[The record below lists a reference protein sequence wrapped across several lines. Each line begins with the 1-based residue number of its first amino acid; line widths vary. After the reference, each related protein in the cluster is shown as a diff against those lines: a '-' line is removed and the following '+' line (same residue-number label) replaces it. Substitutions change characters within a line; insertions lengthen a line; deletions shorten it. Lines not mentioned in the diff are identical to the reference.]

1 MSTLL
6 SASIMYTFRN
16 KNLLDIPSSVRSAIA
31 AMQVSPVAPVYIR
44 KANPTNNMRRQQ
56 QQQKKSAENDDNWR
70 REFIAELKA
79 KPRDKDDPD
88 YEKII
93 GIINKVVASTL
104 VDKTK
109 TVVETLTKRIDDQ
122 GFRMRVVNF
131 IFDRGVSMPFYA
143 KLLAD
148 HLVLLSNEIP
158 TVHEDLQIYCSMETF
173 NKMFDQSKTV
183 TFPDYTQ
190 PDFEDKVCIW
200 NKQKELKRGFGV
212 FAAELHTRKLIP
224 DNLLHEAAGVV
235 LFDLEEN
242 IRKPKNETMSESVD
256 QTVTFMVEMSKLFG
270 KETMLI
276 SDSASAILK
285 IPRPEATC
293 LSMRS
298 RFKLEDCVRKV

>member
-6 SASIMYTFRN
+6 STSIMYSFKN
-16 KNLLDIPSSVRSAIA
+16 KHLLDLPAGVMASIS
-31 AMQVSPVAPVYIR
+31 AMQVSPVAPVFIR
-44 KANPTNNMRRQQ
+44 KPNAGGRKPI
-56 QQQKKSAENDDNWR
+56 KKTAENDDNWR

-93 GIINKVVASTL
+93 GLINKVVSSTL
-104 VDKTK
+104 IEKTK
-109 TVVETLTKRIDDQ
+109 TISETIGNRTDDN

-131 IFDRGVSMPFYA
+131 VFDRGVSMPFYA

-148 HLVLLSNEIP
+148 MLVLLSNEIP
-158 TVHEDLQIYCSMETF
+158 AVHEDLQIYCSLDTF
-173 NKMFDQSKTV
+173 NKMFDQSKTIA
-183 TFPDYTQ
+183 FPDSSQ
-190 PDFEDKVCIW
+190 PDFEDKVCAW

-224 DNLLHEAAGVV
+224 DSLLHEAAGVV
-235 LFDLEEN
+235 LSDLEEN
-242 IRKPKNETMSESVD
+242 IRKPKNETISESVD

-270 KETMLI
+270 KETMLLSNKA
-276 SDSASAILK
+276 SDILK
-285 IPRPEATC
+285 IPRSESTC

-298 RFKLEDCVRKV
+298 RFKLEDCVRKT

>member
-6 SASIMYTFRN
+6 SASIMYSFKN
-16 KNLLDIPSSVRSAIA
+16 KHLLDLPTGVMAAIS
-31 AMQVSPVAPVYIR
+31 AMQVSPVAPVFIR
-44 KANPTNNMRRQQ
+44 KPNTGGRKPI
-56 QQQKKSAENDDNWR
+56 KKTAENDDNWR

-93 GIINKVVASTL
+93 GLINKVVSSTL
-104 VDKTK
+104 IEKTK
-109 TVVETLTKRIDDQ
+109 TIAETIANRADDH

-131 IFDRGVSMPFYA
+131 VFDRGVSMPFYA

-148 HLVLLSNEIP
+148 MLVLLSNEIP
-158 TVHEDLQIYCSMETF
+158 AVHEDLQIYCSLDTF
-173 NKMFDQSKTV
+173 NKMFDQSKTIA
-183 TFPDYTQ
+183 FPDSSQ
-190 PDFEDKVCIW
+190 PDFEDKVCAW

-224 DNLLHEAAGVV
+224 DSLLHEAAGVV
-235 LFDLEEN
+235 LSDLEEN
-242 IRKPKNETMSESVD
+242 IRKPKNETISESVD

-270 KETMLI
+270 KETMLL
-276 SDSASAILK
+276 SNKASEILK
-285 IPRPEATC
+285 IPRPETTC

-298 RFKLEDCVRKV
+298 RFKLEDCVRKT

>member
-6 SASIMYTFRN
+6 STSIMYSFKN
-16 KNLLDIPSSVRSAIA
+16 KHLLDLPAGVMASIS
-31 AMQVSPVAPVYIR
+31 AMQVSPVAPVFIR
-44 KANPTNNMRRQQ
+44 KPNAGGRKPI
-56 QQQKKSAENDDNWR
+56 KKTAENDDNWR

-93 GIINKVVASTL
+93 GLINKVVSSTL
-104 VDKTK
+104 IEKTK
-109 TVVETLTKRIDDQ
+109 TISETIGNRADDH

-131 IFDRGVSMPFYA
+131 VFDRGVSMPFYA

-148 HLVLLSNEIP
+148 MLVLLSNEIP
-158 TVHEDLQIYCSMETF
+158 AVHEDLQIYCSLDTF
-173 NKMFDQSKTV
+173 NKMFDQSKTIA
-183 TFPDYTQ
+183 FPDSSQ
-190 PDFEDKVCIW
+190 PDFEDKVCAW

-224 DNLLHEAAGVV
+224 DSLLHEAAGVV
-235 LFDLEEN
+235 LSDLEEN
-242 IRKPKNETMSESVD
+242 IRKPKNETISESVD

-270 KETMLI
+270 KETMLLSNKA
-276 SDSASAILK
+276 SDILK
-285 IPRPEATC
+285 IPRPESTC

-298 RFKLEDCVRKV
+298 RFKLEDCVRKT

>member
-6 SASIMYTFRN
+6 SASIMYSFKN
-16 KNLLDIPSSVRSAIA
+16 KHLLDLPAGVMAAIS
-31 AMQVSPVAPVYIR
+31 AMQVSPVAPVFIR
-44 KANPTNNMRRQQ
+44 KPNTGGRKPI
-56 QQQKKSAENDDNWR
+56 KKTAENDDNWR

-93 GIINKVVASTL
+93 GLINKVVSSTL
-104 VDKTK
+104 IEKTK
-109 TVVETLTKRIDDQ
+109 TIAETIANRADDH

-131 IFDRGVSMPFYA
+131 VFDRGVSMPFYA

-148 HLVLLSNEIP
+148 MLVLLSNEIP
-158 TVHEDLQIYCSMETF
+158 AVHEDLQIYCSLDTF
-173 NKMFDQSKTV
+173 NKMFDQSKTIA
-183 TFPDYTQ
+183 FPDSSQ
-190 PDFEDKVCIW
+190 PDFEDKVCAW

-224 DNLLHEAAGVV
+224 DSLLHEAAGVV
-235 LFDLEEN
+235 LSDLEEN
-242 IRKPKNETMSESVD
+242 IRKPKNETISESVD

-270 KETMLI
+270 KETMLL
-276 SDSASAILK
+276 SNKASEILK
-285 IPRPEATC
+285 IPRPETTC

-298 RFKLEDCVRKV
+298 RFKLEDCVRKT

>member
-6 SASIMYTFRN
+6 SASIMYSFKN
-16 KNLLDIPSSVRSAIA
+16 KHLLDLPAGVMAAIS
-31 AMQVSPVAPVYIR
+31 AMQVSPVAPVFIR
-44 KANPTNNMRRQQ
+44 KPNTGARKPI
-56 QQQKKSAENDDNWR
+56 KKTAENDDNWR

-93 GIINKVVASTL
+93 GLINKVVSSTL
-104 VDKTK
+104 IEKTK
-109 TVVETLTKRIDDQ
+109 TIAETIGKRADDH

-131 IFDRGVSMPFYA
+131 VFDRGVSMPFYA

-148 HLVLLSNEIP
+148 MLVLLSNEIAA
-158 TVHEDLQIYCSMETF
+158 VHEDLQIYCSLDTF
-173 NKMFDQSKTV
+173 NKMFDQSKTIA
-183 TFPDYTQ
+183 FPDSSQ
-190 PDFEDKVCIW
+190 PDFEDKVCAW

-224 DNLLHEAAGVV
+224 DSLLHEAAGVV
-235 LFDLEEN
+235 LSDLEEN
-242 IRKPKNETMSESVD
+242 IRKPKNETISESVD

-270 KETMLI
+270 KETMLL
-276 SDSASAILK
+276 SDKATEILK
-285 IPRPEATC
+285 IPRPETTC

-298 RFKLEDCVRKV
+298 RFKLEDCVRKT

>member
-6 SASIMYTFRN
+6 SASIMYSFKN
-16 KNLLDIPSSVRSAIA
+16 KHLLDLPAGVMAAIS
-31 AMQVSPVAPVYIR
+31 AMQVSPVAPVFIR
-44 KANPTNNMRRQQ
+44 KPNTGVRKPI
-56 QQQKKSAENDDNWR
+56 KKTAENDDNWR

-93 GIINKVVASTL
+93 GLINKVVTSTL
-104 VDKTK
+104 IEKTK
-109 TVVETLTKRIDDQ
+109 TIAETIGKRAEDQ

-148 HLVLLSNEIP
+148 MLVLLSNEIAA
-158 TVHEDLQIYCSMETF
+158 VHEDLQIYCSLDTF
-173 NKMFDQSKTV
+173 NKMFDQSKTIA
-183 TFPDYTQ
+183 FPDSSQ
-190 PDFEDKVCIW
+190 PDFEDKVCAW

-224 DNLLHEAAGVV
+224 DSLLHEAAGVV
-235 LFDLEEN
+235 LSDLEEN
-242 IRKPKNETMSESVD
+242 IRKPKNETISESVD

-270 KETMLI
+270 KETMLL
-276 SDSASAILK
+276 SDKAKEILA
-285 IPRPEATC
+285 IPRPETTC

-298 RFKLEDCVRKV
+298 RFKLEDCVRKT